1 VARLCLALCAGL
13 AAIWTTAALAQSS
26 RVPLTLGFAGFETGQ
41 SLAALAANT
50 RSFDGTLV
58 CKVSRIDRTLR
69 ECRATL
75 HDSAGRS
82 LALWLSAAD
91 SNASITTIEA
101 QLSTAELLRWQGG
114 LLTRYG
120 RARERSR
127 GAQRSL
133 QWIRGNTMMRLTWRP
148 EGGGVAAS
156 VSLIDGGRLDAW
168 GRRFDARLPV
178 RPAADSARPDAGPTA
193 SP

>member
-1 VARLCLALCAGL
+1 MARLCLGFIAGL
-13 AAIWTTAALAQSS
+13 VTIWTTAALAQSS
-26 RVPLTLGFAGFETGQ
+26 GRPGPLGFAGFETGQ
-41 SLAALAANT
+41 SLATVAENTGSLDGLLA
-50 RSFDGTLV
+50 
-58 CKVSRIDRTLR
+58 CKVSRIDPSLR

-75 HDSAGRS
+75 RDSAGKS

-101 QLSTAELLRWQGG
+101 RLSTAELLRWQGG
-114 LLTRYG
+114 LLARYG

-127 GAQRSL
+127 GAQHSL

-148 EGGGVAAS
+148 EGAGVAAS

-168 GRRFDARLPV
+168 GRRLEARLPV
-178 RPAADSARPDAGPTA
+178 RPAADPVGPDTA
-193 SP
+193 PAAIP

>member
-13 AAIWTTAALAQSS
+13 LLVRTTAAPAQSAAPP
-26 RVPLTLGFAGFETGQ
+26 RPLGFAGFETGQ
-41 SLAALAANT
+41 SLSALAENT
-50 RSFDGTLV
+50 RTFDGILG
-58 CKVSRIDRTLR
+58 CKVSRIDTSLR

-75 HDSAGRS
+75 HDSTGRA
-82 LALWLSAAD
+82 LDLWLSAAD

-101 QLSTAELLRWQGG
+101 QLSTSELLRWQGG
-114 LLTRYG
+114 LLARYG

-148 EGGGVAAS
+148 EAGGVAAS

-168 GRRFDARLPV
+168 GRRFEARLPA
-178 RPAADSARPDAGPTA
+178 RPAADSVRRDTVPAPTH
-193 SP
+193 